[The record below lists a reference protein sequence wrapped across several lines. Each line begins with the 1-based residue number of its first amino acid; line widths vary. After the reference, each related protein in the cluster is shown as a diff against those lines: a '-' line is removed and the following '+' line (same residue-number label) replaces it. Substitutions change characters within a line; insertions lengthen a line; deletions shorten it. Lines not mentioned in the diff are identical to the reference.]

1 MRLVASDL
9 AAKVHKSMQGL
20 AYRRDVMLDAR
31 YREVPLALRHPTPE
45 QLEWAKETLAKPR
58 SPRGPSV
65 QSLAYAKWFLEIAG
79 DPETT
84 PVPLQ
89 TLRIGDICIGT
100 MPCEAF
106 AEIGLEFKSRS
117 PFKQAFMVEL
127 AHAYL
132 GYLPTPRHFALGG
145 YETWLGTNRLEPQA
159 SVKMMDRLLEMATE
173 LKVAAER

>member
-1 MRLVASDL
+1 MR
-9 AAKVHKSMQGL
+9 GL
-20 AYRRDVMLDAR
+20 AYRRDVTLDAR

-58 SPRGPSV
+58 SPGPSV
-65 QSLAYAKWFLEIAG
+65 QSLAYAKWFLEIAD

-106 AEIGLEFKSRS
+106 AEIGLEFRTERHSSKPSWSSLPMRISATCPRRVTSRWAVMKRGS
-117 PFKQAFMVEL
+117 GPIAWSRRR
-127 AHAYL
+127 
-132 GYLPTPRHFALGG
+132 P
-145 YETWLGTNRLEPQA
+145 
-159 SVKMMDRLLEMATE
+159 
-173 LKVAAER
+173 